1 MPVVRRPNRPE
12 RRCILHSPS
21 HPRYWRTRSASS
33 SSRRQTLRRPGN
45 MAGNEAFFDGFL
57 DDYFAESE
65 DHLTAAAEALLKLDA
80 ALGHPALER
89 AIVDDL
95 FRYFHTLK
103 AISAMVELRPAEQ
116 LAHHL
121 EHYLRAIREGDVALS
136 AEGTNV
142 LIEGTRRLELIINA
156 HRKHVDQPSIAD
168 LVTRIETVAQPAGS
182 ASVQPSHAPATAD
195 NARRWVC
202 TFSPTKDLLAAG
214 MGVDAIRKRLGEI
227 GTIVDAAPKVQADG
241 TISFQF
247 TVRAAGDID
256 VSDALRGIPMSV
268 EPAAVADRPIEG
280 DAETAA
286 IESAAV
292 PATAAPSHMVRV

>member
-65 DHLTAAAEALLKLDA
+65 DHLTAAADALLKLDA
-80 ALGHPALER
+80 ALGQPAAER
-89 AIVDDL
+89 ALIDDL

-142 LIEGTRRLELIINA
+142 LIEGTRQIGR
-156 HRKHVDQPSIAD
+156 
-168 LVTRIETVAQPAGS
+168 
-182 ASVQPSHAPATAD
+182 ASC
-195 NARRWVC
+195 REERW
-202 TFSPTKDLLAAG
+202 G
-214 MGVDAIRKRLGEI
+214 
-227 GTIVDAAPKVQADG
+227 
-241 TISFQF
+241 
-247 TVRAAGDID
+247 
-256 VSDALRGIPMSV
+256 
-268 EPAAVADRPIEG
+268 IEG
-280 DAETAA
+280 AA
-286 IESAAV
+286 LGGK
-292 PATAAPSHMVRV
+292 